1 MFMQSSFV
9 GEYKFTGQ
17 YYPVRVE
24 IVNLAIF
31 KSEKEGR
38 ISHVQSL
45 VLSLPQGIN
54 N

>member
-24 IVNLAIF
+24 ITWRYLKV
-31 KSEKEGR
+31 KKKGG
-38 ISHVQSL
+38 L
-45 VLSLPQGIN
+45 VMYKV
-54 N
+54 